1 MKKTALLSMLL
12 AFALI
17 LGYVE
22 ALIPLPF
29 GMPGMKLGLPN
40 LAVLLT
46 MYRFGNK
53 EALTVNGARVL
64 LSGFLF
70 GNFSAIL
77 YSLSG
82 AVVSFLVMAGCKK
95 FSCFSVTGVSVAG
108 GTAHNCAQL
117 LVAML
122 VVQTYRTVYY
132 LPYLLAAGCDR
143 PLSGPYSRTGYETAS
158 GGQRLII
165 KSHKTCMQR

>member
-1 MKKTALLSMLL
+1 MLL

-22 ALIPLPF
+22 TLIPLPF

-40 LAVLLT
+40 LAVLIT

-53 EALTVNGARVL
+53 EALTVNAARVF

-82 AVVSFLVMAGCKK
+82 AAVSFLVMAGCKK
-95 FSCFSVTGVSVAG
+95 LSFFF
-108 GTAHNCAQL
+108 
-117 LVAML
+117 
-122 VVQTYRTVYY
+122 
-132 LPYLLAAGCDR
+132 CDR
-143 PLSGPYSRTGYETAS
+143 SECGRRDRP
-158 GGQRLII
+158 
-165 KSHKTCMQR
+165 